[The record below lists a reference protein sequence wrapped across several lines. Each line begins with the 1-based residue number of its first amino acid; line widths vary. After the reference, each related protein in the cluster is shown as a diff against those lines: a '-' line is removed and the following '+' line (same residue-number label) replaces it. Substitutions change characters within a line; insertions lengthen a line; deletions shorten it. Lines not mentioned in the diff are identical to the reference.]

1 MNTQMI
7 RPGLLVALKTSVR
20 GGVRYERTTL
30 EVADNN
36 VQRWETTKI
45 VTDPDEL
52 KAASKARADAG
63 MMIVRACSRTSF
75 GLMCA
80 EKYEAELDAAM
91 VRAQDIVD
99 LFNQSARYTHIT
111 LHVMK
116 GRVAASDEVAARA
129 IASEVT
135 DLIGAMRDGIDKLD
149 PKAVR
154 EAAGKAR
161 QMLTVLTEENAA
173 RVEVAI
179 EAARKA
185 ARNIVRRIEKK
196 GEEAEAVL
204 ADIDCSQI
212 DSARIAFLDL
222 SQPTY
227 VPAVEPALPAVDVQR
242 MASLD
247 WTDEEVRDGL

>member
-1 MNTQMI
+1 
-7 RPGLLVALKTSVR
+7 
-20 GGVRYERTTL
+20 VRYERTTL
-30 EVADNN
+30 EVSDNN
-36 VQRWETTKI
+36 VERWETTKI

-52 KAASKARADAG
+52 KAANKARAEAG

-99 LFNQSARYTHIT
+99 LFNQGARYTHVS

-135 DLIGAMRDGIDKLD
+135 ELIGAMRDGIDNLD

-161 QMLTVLTEENAA
+161 QMLTVLTEDNAA

-185 ARNIVRRIEKK
+185 ARDIVRRIEKK
-196 GEEAEAVL
+196 GEEAAVVL
-204 ADIDCSQI
+204 ADIDRSQI
-212 DSARIAFLDL
+212 DATRMAFLDM
-222 SQPTY
+222 
-227 VPAVEPALPAVDVQR
+227 AEPSATSAATEMPPVDVQR
-242 MASLD
+242 IASLD
-247 WTDEEVRDGL
+247 WTDEEAGDGL